1 MFGDVCQMYWLVNAY
16 KSSLNIIS
24 NSTKKELTGEVEEF
38 KQLSEIPLTGTKFTS
53 VMERINAKFKKAIMD
68 CYENF
73 HSFVEPIVSGESTL
87 QMMEYYKKA
96 LPNHYNMM
104 KSMLEFDKKESLT
117 ENKHLV
123 EQGYYDKRIFYQF
136 LSLCRTKNCHN
147 CPHWALTSK
156 LADYGR
162 GITDYS
168 HSSNIFFG
176 NSTSYSTFTN
186 GNWRSQLKHNRSQKE
201 EVVKGKDIDSYY
213 GQQPTRISNKISK
226 EGMQQ

>member
-1 MFGDVCQMYWLVNAY
+1 M
-16 KSSLNIIS
+16 NILLT
-24 NSTKKELTGEVEEF
+24 STKKELIGKVEEF
-38 KQLSEIPLTGTKFTS
+38 RQLSEIPLTGTKFTS
-53 VMERINAKFKKAIMD
+53 VMERIDAEFKKAIMD

-147 CPHWALTSK
+147 CPHWALISK

-176 NSTSYSTFTN
+176 KFYQLQHIHN
-186 GNWRSQLKHNRSQKE
+186 GN
-201 EVVKGKDIDSYY
+201 
-213 GQQPTRISNKISK
+213 
-226 EGMQQ
+226 